1 MSVPLSEKVNKHPG
15 KLREEWNVEES
26 MYDSEHLKF
35 YDSEEPNSITS
46 MDQCSYISGENKT
59 PVLPQQNTQMLQELS
74 Y

>member
-1 MSVPLSEKVNKHPG
+1 VEK
-15 KLREEWNVEES
+15 S

-35 YDSEEPNSITS
+35 CDSEVPNSITS

-59 PVLPQQNTQMLQELS
+59 PGLPQQNTQMLQELS